1 VLVDAHAHL
10 LPRDYPP
17 DAPECFPQMEA
28 IEDSTDRLLVFG
40 PTRYRARDVFFAAEK
55 RLAAQDASGVD
66 AEVLTPMPP
75 LLRYDLPPAD
85 GLALARHV
93 NEVTAEFCAADP
105 GRLIGLGMVP
115 LQDPEASAAELA
127 AVRDLRLAGVE
138 IASNV
143 LGASIGDQKFL
154 PFFSEAERLG
164 VAIFVHAMPAA
175 TDRLPRQAM
184 GTYVVGLEGAM
195 AAASMITGGTAAKCP
210 DLRIAFSH
218 AAGGFPLMLP
228 RAQYFWGG
236 SWNEEPKV
244 PERAIMPDYGPSPVE
259 FARRFYYD
267 SLVFDRRALRFLVDY
282 LGADRLLVGSD
293 FPAMPREDPAGR
305 TLRSL
310 GLPADVLEDI
320 TWHNAFRWLGVKA
333 PAFYSG

>member
-1 VLVDAHAHL
+1 MLVDAHAHL

-17 DAPECFPQMEA
+17 DAPACFPQMES

-40 PTRYRARDVFFAAEK
+40 PTRFRARDVFFTASK

-75 LLRYDLPPAD
+75 LLRYDLPPVD

-93 NEVTAEFCAADP
+93 NEATAQLCAVDP
-105 GRLIGLGMVP
+105 SRFIGLGMVP
-115 LQDPEASAAELA
+115 LQDPDMSAAELT
-127 AVRDLRLAGVE
+127 AVRDLGLVGVE

-143 LGASIGDQKFL
+143 LGASIGDEKFL
-154 PFFSEAERLG
+154 PFFTEAARLG

-195 AAASMITGGTAAKCP
+195 AAASLITGGTAAKCP

-236 SWNEEPKV
+236 TWNEEPKV
-244 PERAIMPDYGPSPVE
+244 PDRAVMPDDGPSPVE
-259 FARRFYYD
+259 YARRFYYD

-282 LGADRLLVGSD
+282 LGPDRLLIGSD

-310 GLPADVLEDI
+310 DLPAGVQEDI
-320 TWHNAFRWLGVKA
+320 TWHNTFRWLGIK
-333 PAFYSG
+333 P

>member
-10 LPRDYPP
+10 LPRDYPA
-17 DAPECFPQMEA
+17 DAPACFPQMEP

-40 PTRYRARDVFFAAEK
+40 PTRFRARDVFFAAEQ

-75 LLRYDLPPAD
+75 LLRYDLPGAD

-93 NEVTAEFCAADP
+93 NEVTAQLCAVDSS
-105 GRLIGLGMVP
+105 RLIGLGMVP
-115 LQDPEASAAELA
+115 MQDPDASAAELT
-127 AVRDLRLAGVE
+127 AVRDLGLAGVE

-143 LGASIGDQKFL
+143 LGASIGDERFL
-154 PFFSEAERLG
+154 PFFAEAAQLG
-164 VAIFVHAMPAA
+164 LAVFVHAMPAA
-175 TDRLPRQAM
+175 TDRLPPRAM

-195 AAASMITGGTAAKCP
+195 AAASLISGGTAAQVP

-228 RAQYFWGG
+228 RAQYFWSG
-236 SWNEEPKV
+236 SWNEEPTV
-244 PERAIMPDYGPSPVE
+244 PERAIMHDDGPAPVE

-282 LGADRLLVGSD
+282 LGPDRLLIGSD

-310 GLPADVLEDI
+310 GLPADVLDDI
-320 TWHNAFRWLGVKA
+320 TWNNAFRWLGIK
-333 PAFYSG
+333 PTR

>member
-10 LPRDYPP
+10 LPRDYPA

-28 IEDSTDRLLVFG
+28 IEDSTDRLLIFG
-40 PTRYRARDVFFAAEK
+40 PTRFRARDVFFTAEK
-55 RLAAQDASGVD
+55 RLAAQDAAGVD

-75 LLRYDLPPAD
+75 LLRYDLPAGD

-93 NEVTAEFCAADP
+93 NEATAQLCAVDP
-105 GRLIGLGMVP
+105 SRFIGLGMVP
-115 LQDPEASAAELA
+115 LQDPDLSAAELA
-127 AVRDLRLAGVE
+127 AVRDLGLAGVE

-143 LGASIGDQKFL
+143 LGASIGDEKFL
-154 PFFSEAERLG
+154 PFFTEAANLG

-195 AAASMITGGTAAKCP
+195 AAASLITGGTAAKCP

-236 SWNEEPKV
+236 TWNEEPKV
-244 PERAIMPDYGPSPVE
+244 PERAVMPDDGPSPVE
-259 FARRFYYD
+259 YARRFYYD

-282 LGADRLLVGSD
+282 LGWDRLLIGSD

-310 GLPADVLEDI
+310 DLPAAMLEDI
-320 TWHNAFRWLGVKA
+320 TWHNTFRWLGIK
-333 PAFYSG
+333 P

>member
-10 LPRDYPP
+10 LPRDYPQ
-17 DAPECFPQMEA
+17 DAPACFPQMEP

-40 PTRYRARDVFFAAEK
+40 PTRFRARDVFFAAEQ

-75 LLRYDLPPAD
+75 LLRYDLPPVD
-85 GLALARHV
+85 GLALARYV
-93 NEVTAEFCAADP
+93 NEITAQLCTADP
-105 GRLIGLGMVP
+105 NRLIGLGMVP
-115 LQDPEASAAELA
+115 LQDPELAAAELP
-127 AVRDLRLAGVE
+127 AVLDLGLAGVE

-143 LGASIGDQKFL
+143 LGASIGHEKFL
-154 PFFSEAERLG
+154 PFFSEAARLG
-164 VAIFVHAMPAA
+164 VAVFVHAMPAA
-175 TDRLPRQAM
+175 TDRLPPRAM

-195 AAASMITGGTAAKCP
+195 AAASMITGGTAAACP

-228 RAQYFWGG
+228 RAQYFWAG
-236 SWNEEPKV
+236 SWSEEPRL
-244 PERAIMPDYGPSPVE
+244 PERAIMPDDGPSPVE
-259 FARRFYYD
+259 YARRFYYD

-282 LGADRLLVGSD
+282 LGADRLLIGSD

-310 GLPADVLEDI
+310 DLPAAALEDI
-320 TWHNAFRWLGVKA
+320 TWNNTFRWLGVKA
-333 PAFYSG
+333 